1 MASFKKYHPI
11 IKSVLAQLNIESPNA
26 FQSQC
31 LPKIKGG
38 AHLFGIAPKD
48 AGKTLSLIIS
58 VVHKLNAEAWEDS
71 PRALILVKDKAAAL
85 KLEEEFNP
93 FIKDTNLRIS
103 LVYEEQ
109 NINHQ
114 KDDVY
119 LGTDIVIATP
129 KRLSKL
135 YFLNGIHL
143 GELQLFIVEDA
154 DFLIRNDFH
163 TDVARISESL
173 AKCQH
178 LIFAEGYNDRLQIL
192 RDTIMQNAHVVKTR
206 NN

>member
-1 MASFKKYHPI
+1 MTSFKKYNPE
-11 IKSVLAQLNIESPNA
+11 IKSALAELGIESPNS
-26 FQSQC
+26 FQAKC

-38 AHLFGIAPKD
+38 ANLFAIAPEGS
-48 AGKTLSLIIS
+48 GKTSSMIIS
-58 VVHKLNAEAWEDS
+58 VMQKLNSTALDDS
-71 PRALILVKDKAAAL
+71 PRALILVKDKDAAL
-85 KLEEEFNP
+85 KLEAEFET
-93 FIKDTNLRIS
+93 FTKETDLRIS

-143 GELQLFIVEDA
+143 GELKLFIVEDA

-173 AKCQH
+173 NKCQH
-178 LIFAEGYNDRLQIL
+178 LIFSESFNNRLEIL
-192 RDTIMQNAHVVKTR
+192 QDTIMQNAHIVKK
-206 NN
+206 